1 MKFLKFLVVLLTI
14 FASTVFVYGYLNEK
28 EIINLIQDYYDRSPD
43 KLINN
48 EYKKEIEIDFVKL
61 TNNFD
66 ADTYGD
72 LVNIYYTVIYSGM
85 EEFTFYCN
93 EEYINC
99 IPDIV
104 EINNDKNLLSQMN
117 NFVNVYNSFKSIKT
131 TYTTNGKITISVNKI
146 YSKDDINIINNKL
159 DELESE
165 LILNKQSEYEKVLAI
180 HDYIVNNTI
189 YNLGDENKSN
199 TPSSNAMGVL
209 FYNTATCNG
218 YTDTASLLLDR
229 ANIPNIRI
237 SNDKHI
243 WNLVYINN
251 KWLHMDV
258 TWDDPVNKL
267 DINKQILT
275 HDYFLKTNEEFE
287 KIAINN
293 PESRHDFSKG
303 IYNFIN

>member
-1 MKFLKFLVVLLTI
+1 MLTL
-14 FASTVFVYGYLNEK
+14 FASTVFVYGYLSEK
-28 EIINLIQDYYDRSPD
+28 EIINLLTDYYDRSPD
-43 KLINN
+43 KLVNN

-61 TNNFD
+61 TDNFD

-85 EEFTFYCN
+85 DEFTFYCN
-93 EEYINC
+93 KDYIDC

-131 TYTTNGKITISVNKI
+131 TYTTNGKITISVNRV
-146 YSKDDINIINNKL
+146 YSKDDITTINNKL
-159 DELESE
+159 NELENE

-209 FYNTATCNG
+209 FYNSATCNG

-229 ANIPNIRI
+229 ANIPNVRI

-267 DINKQILT
+267 DINK
-275 HDYFLKTNEEFE
+275 
-287 KIAINN
+287 
-293 PESRHDFSKG
+293 
-303 IYNFIN
+303 